1 MKIIIY
7 FLNGHTIKFNTNN
20 NINIIDE
27 ITTKIKE
34 NVGNNI
40 LYKLEKVSSNEYQ
53 VYIKGNIYSKFKKCI
68 IKNKLIDNN
77 NIIYEYIEIPW
88 FYELFYSIIEKIK
101 KISQIIYNYN
111 SEKIKRISQIIYNY
125 NSEKIKRIS

>member
-53 VYIKGNIYSKFKKCI
+53 VYIKGTIYSNCKKCL
-68 IKNKLIDNN
+68 IKYKLIDNN